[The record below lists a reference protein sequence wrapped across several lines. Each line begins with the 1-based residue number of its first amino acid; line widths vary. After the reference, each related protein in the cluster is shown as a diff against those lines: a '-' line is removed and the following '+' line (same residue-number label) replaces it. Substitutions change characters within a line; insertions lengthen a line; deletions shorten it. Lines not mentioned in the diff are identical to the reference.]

1 MQTQYKHALRRRM
14 IRPLIASLT
23 ATAGCAVWADEPS
36 PYYLGVTESLTSDSN
51 ATGTAG
57 GRSDTYSSTGLTG
70 GFDQP
75 IGRQRL
81 HANANVHYNK
91 YHSLTQLDSTTY
103 GVAGGWDWATIE
115 QLSGNVLA
123 SANQSPASLGTT
135 AGLVNTASEKNL
147 AKTDQLSTSVL
158 WGGATVGLQGA
169 YSHSRVR
176 YSAAS
181 YFVAESSADAGSAN
195 VFYRL
200 GPDIKLGTGVRVTR
214 TISPHAIYTP
224 AAGLVSTDPNVIADP
239 ANYSS
244 NTVNGRNIDLTA
256 DWAVTPL
263 SGINARLS
271 WTRQSNSSAGS
282 DLDFSGLTGAL
293 AVRYAATG
301 KLTFGAAF
309 SRDAGANS
317 SFFNVP
323 STTSTSSGSGTTG
336 TTATTTTVLSQNT
349 QTTNSYSLTAGYA
362 ATAKIRVNAAAQWA
376 RAKVLDAALISGT
389 TTVSE
394 GSDASHTYSL
404 GVDYTP
410 ARNWQLGC
418 RVSHMSR
425 TLTGTSGTAYSNNS
439 TSCSAQFTLQ

>member
-239 ANYSS
+239 ANYSP
-244 NTVNGRNIDLTA
+244 NTATGRNFDLTA
-256 DWAVTPL
+256 DWGVTAQ
-263 SGINARLS
+263 SGVNARLS
-271 WTRQSNSSAGS
+271 WTRQSNSTVAGN
-282 DLDFSGLTGAL
+282 LDFSGLTGSL
-293 AVRYAATG
+293 GVRYAPTG
-301 KLTFGAAF
+301 KLTFGA
-309 SRDAGANS
+309 SVNRDAGTNS

-323 STTSTSSGSGTTG
+323 PTTSTGSNTSTTSSTG
-336 TTATTTTVLSQNT
+336 TMGLAQNT

-362 ATAKIRVNAAAQWA
+362 ATAKISVVASADRA
-376 RAKVLDAALISGT
+376 RAKVVNTAVIDGATVVTDGT
-389 TTVSE
+389 
-394 GSDASHTYSL
+394 DASHSYAI
-404 GVDYTP
+404 GVDYNA
-410 ARNWQLGC
+410 ARNWRLGC
-418 RVSHMSR
+418 KASHMSR
-425 TLTGTSGTAYSNNS
+425 ILTSATSTAYSNDS
-439 TSCSAQFTLQ
+439 VGCSAQFTLR

>member
-1 MQTQYKHALRRRM
+1 MQTQNKQVRRCGM
-14 IRPLIASLT
+14 ARPLIASL
-23 ATAGCAVWADEPS
+23 AAAASCAAWADEPS
-36 PYYLGVTESLTSDSN
+36 PYYLGVTQSFTHDSN
-51 ATGTAG
+51 VTGTADG
-57 GRSDTYSSTGLTG
+57 PSDSYSSTGLTA

-81 HANANVHYNK
+81 HASANVHYNR
-91 YHSLTQLDSTTY
+91 YRSLTELNNTSY
-103 GVAGGWDWATIE
+103 GASGGWDWATIA
-115 QLSGNVLA
+115 QLSGNVSA
-123 SANQSPASLGTT
+123 SANQGLASQGTT
-135 AGLVNTASEKNL
+135 AGLVNTTSERNL
-147 AKTDQLSTSVL
+147 VKTDQISTSVL
-158 WGGATVGLQGA
+158 WGGAIVGLRGA

-176 YSAAS
+176 YSAPS
-181 YFVAESSADAGSAN
+181 YFFAESSADAGSTGI
-195 VFYRL
+195 FYRL
-200 GPDIKLGTGVRVTR
+200 GPDIKLGTDVRLTR
-214 TISPHAIYTP
+214 TVSPHAVFTP
-224 AAGLVSTDPNVIADP
+224 AAGLDPTDPNVIADP
-239 ANYSS
+239 TNYSS

-404 GVDYTP
+404 GIDYTP